1 MYFGRMHAVRE
12 KAWSWVEHCDWI
24 PALLVGDTDPLKLK
38 RSRCA
43 AGHKAMW
50 HESFDGLPDEDFL
63 VKLDPLL
70 GGLKE
75 RLFSDTY
82 TCDVKVGTLS
92 EEWAEKLGS
101 ASTVVS
107 VGAGAFDAH
116 LGALGAEIRTLLPEQ
131 GDGNLHLRYADC
143 PCR

>member
-1 MYFGRMHAVRE
+1 M
-12 KAWSWVEHCDWI
+12 
-24 PALLVGDTDPLKLK
+24 GDTDPLKLK

-101 ASTVVS
+101 DHRGQCWVPVPLMPTW
-107 VGAGAFDAH
+107 G
-116 LGALGAEIRTLLPEQ
+116 PWEQ
-131 GDGNLHLRYADC
+131 K
-143 PCR
+143 

>member
-1 MYFGRMHAVRE
+1 MSNKPSAIHLFLATQEMAL
-12 KAWSWVEHCDWI
+12 I

-50 HESFDGLPDEDFL
+50 HESFGGLPKEDFL
-63 VKLDPLL
+63 LKLDPLL

-75 RLFSDTY
+75 RLFEETFS
-82 TCDVKVGTLS
+82 CEVQVGTLS
-92 EEWAEKLGS
+92 EEWAGRLGLP
-101 ASTVVS
+101 ASVA

-116 LGALGAEIRTLLPEQ
+116 LGALGAEIGLIEEHCSRV
-131 GDGNLHLRYADC
+131 RFI
-143 PCR
+143 